1 MTRSTKRCSI
11 GAAATA
17 GLVLFAVLTFAQ
29 AKETYKARLS
39 SVPVDAKS
47 RPNLVGSGVLTA
59 VLTGGKL
66 SIDGSFEGLKGKA
79 TTASL
84 RDGTATGVRGPAV
97 HDLSATPGMSGRITG
112 SVDLTSQ
119 QVEHFRMGRFYVQL
133 YSENA
138 PEGVLWG
145 WFLKE

>member
-1 MTRSTKRCSI
+1 
-11 GAAATA
+11 
-17 GLVLFAVLTFAQ
+17 LFALLASAQ
-29 AKETYKARLS
+29 APETFKARLS

-47 RPNLVGSGVLTA
+47 RANLVGSGVVTA
-59 VLTGGKL
+59 VLTGYKL
-66 SIDGSFEGLKGKA
+66 SIDGSFEGLKSKA

-84 RDGTATGVRGPAV
+84 RDGIATGVRGPAV
-97 HDLSATPGMSGRITG
+97 HDLSATAGMNGKITG
-112 SVDLTSQ
+112 SVDLTSK
-119 QVEHFRMGRFYVQL
+119 QVEDFKKGRFYVQL